1 MKQPEHFPALL
12 QNAETKDLKETSALA
27 LKQYL
32 QNDSRVQAQSSSGVG
47 QKDSFFGLSLL
58 SAHEQPELA

>member
-32 QNDSRVQAQSSSGVG
+32 QNDSRVQAQSSSGG
-47 QKDSFFGLSLL
+47 GGLSLL

>member
-32 QNDSRVQAQSSSGVG
+32 QNDSRVQAQSSSGGG
-47 QKDSFFGLSLL
+47 QKDQLFW
-58 SAHEQPELA
+58 P